1 VRKTFQLNQEDDYKK
16 SRNYWKYMKG
26 KMVKDGIELV
36 SVTNQFKFEA
46 PDGKLRASDALDA
59 DMPRKIS
66 LTFLRFCKIH
76 FKNL

>member
-1 VRKTFQLNQEDDYKK
+1 MRKTFQLNQEDDYKK

-46 PDGKLRASDALDA
+46 RMGSCGLR
-59 DMPRKIS
+59 M
-66 LTFLRFCKIH
+66 H
-76 FKNL
+76 